1 MNQAHSTLDYSYIDD
16 GIYIGTNQCCQM
28 HFDQELTKDGVT
40 ADVSLEETRLDQ
52 PFGVE
57 FYTWIPVNDHQAP
70 SQDQMKLGAA
80 TLENLVALKKKVYV
94 HCKNGHGRAPTL
106 VAAYLVSKGVSPENA
121 ESFVKSKRPS
131 THLQDN
137 QREALKIFA
146 KSISP
151 K

>member
-1 MNQAHSTLDYSYIDD
+1 MDKAHGLDYSYIDD

-28 HFDQELTKDGVT
+28 HFDQDLIKNGVT
-40 ADVSLEETRLDQ
+40 ADISLEEARVDQ

-57 FYTWIPVNDHQAP
+57 SYLWLPVKDHAAP
-70 SQDQMKLGAA
+70 SQDQLKLGVAA
-80 TLENLVALKKKVYV
+80 LTKFVEIKKKVYV

-106 VAAYLVSKGVSPENA
+106 VAAYLVSKGMSA
-121 ESFVKSKRPS
+121 EDAELFVKSKRPS
-131 THLQDN
+131 THLQDS

-146 KSISP
+146 KSISS